1 MPRLT
6 LPLLLYRIQLMRNL
20 NCSSLDAGAMTMID
34 LSRVDLWDR
43 VVLWNCLEMLRDD
56 GQRSG

>member
-1 MPRLT
+1 
-6 LPLLLYRIQLMRNL
+6 
-20 NCSSLDAGAMTMID
+20 MID

-43 VVLWNCLEMLRDD
+43 VVLWSCLEMLRDD